1 MNSSYTGSDFRGMIN
16 VNLDNGAASALDR
29 ATKLLAGFPDGVQ
42 KAAESALNRAGI
54 SGRAAAAREVGKQY
68 YLRSSDFKKYTKSS
82 QHVSRSGGD
91 ITVSLNFRG
100 FHVPLIRFKTALTS
114 SGLIRTRVK
123 RTSSGDVLRHVFKQ
137 TMPNSGHIGLFERVK
152 KTSDNGEIRT
162 VISQKY
168 GPSVPQM
175 MGANPELAD
184 AVGNDIEKTFAER
197 MNHEVLAVMNGW
209 RR

>member
-1 MNSSYTGSDFRGMIN
+1 MNSSYTGSDFRGIIN

-68 YLRSSDFKKYTKSS
+68 YLKSSDFKKYTKSS

-114 SGLIRTRVK
+114 SGHIRSQVLRN
-123 RTSSGDVLRHVFKQ
+123 SSGDVLKHVFQAEMK
-137 TMPNSGHIGLFERVK
+137 SGHIGLFERYGK
-152 KTSDNGEIRT
+152 SRLPIE
-162 VISQKY
+162 QKF
-168 GPSVPQM
+168 GPSIPQM

-197 MNHEVLAVMNGW
+197 MNHEILAVMNGW

>member
-1 MNSSYTGSDFRGMIN
+1 MNSSYSGSDFRGMIN
-16 VNLDNGAASALDR
+16 VNLDNGADSALDR

-114 SGLIRTRVK
+114 SGHIRSQVLRN
-123 RTSSGDVLRHVFKQ
+123 SSGDVLKHVFQAEMK
-137 TMPNSGHIGLFERVK
+137 SGHIGLFERYGK
-152 KTSDNGEIRT
+152 SRLPIE
-162 VISQKY
+162 QKF
-168 GPSVPQM
+168 GPSIPQM
-175 MGANPELAD
+175 MGANPELAN

-197 MNHEVLAVMNGW
+197 MNHEVLALMNGW
-209 RR
+209 RK

>member
-114 SGLIRTRVK
+114 SGHIRSQVLRN
-123 RTSSGDVLRHVFKQ
+123 SSGDVLKHVFQAEMK
-137 TMPNSGHIGLFERVK
+137 SGHIGLFERYGK
-152 KTSDNGEIRT
+152 SRLPIE
-162 VISQKY
+162 QKF
-168 GPSVPQM
+168 GPSIPQM

>member
-1 MNSSYTGSDFRGMIN
+1 MNSSYSGSDFRGIIN

-29 ATKLLAGFPDGVQ
+29 ATKLLTGFPDGVQ

-114 SGLIRTRVK
+114 SGHIRSQVLRN
-123 RTSSGDVLRHVFKQ
+123 SSGDVLKHVFQAEMK
-137 TMPNSGHIGLFERVK
+137 SGHIGLFERYGK
-152 KTSDNGEIRT
+152 SRLPIE
-162 VISQKY
+162 QKF
-168 GPSVPQM
+168 GPSIPQM

>member
-1 MNSSYTGSDFRGMIN
+1 MNSSYSGSDFRGMIN
-16 VNLDNGAASALDR
+16 VNLGSEAASVLDH

-54 SGRAAAAREVGKQY
+54 SGRAASAREVGKQY

-114 SGLIRTRVK
+114 SGHIRSQVLRN
-123 RTSSGDVLRHVFKQ
+123 SSGDVLKHVFQAEMK
-137 TMPNSGHIGLFERVK
+137 SGHIGLFERYSK
-152 KTSDNGEIRT
+152 SRLPIE
-162 VISQKY
+162 QKF
-168 GPSVPQM
+168 GPSIPQM
-175 MGANPELAD
+175 MGANPELANT
-184 AVGNDIEKTFAER
+184 VGNDIEKTFSER
-197 MNHEVLAVMNGW
+197 MNHEVLALMNGW
-209 RR
+209 RK

>member
-1 MNSSYTGSDFRGMIN
+1 MNSSYSGSDFRGMIN
-16 VNLDNGAASALDR
+16 VNLDNVADSALDR

-68 YLRSSDFKKYTKSS
+68 YLKSSDFKKYTKSS

-100 FHVPLIRFKTALTS
+100 FHVPLIRFKTVLTS
-114 SGLIRTRVK
+114 SGHIRSQVLRN
-123 RTSSGDVLRHVFKQ
+123 SSGDVLKHVFQAEMK
-137 TMPNSGHIGLFERVK
+137 SGHIGLFERYNK
-152 KTSDNGEIRT
+152 SRLPIE
-162 VISQKY
+162 QKF
-168 GPSVPQM
+168 GPSIPQM

>member
-1 MNSSYTGSDFRGMIN
+1 MNSSYLGSDFRGMIN

-29 ATKLLAGFPDGVQ
+29 ATKLLAGFPGGVQ

-68 YLRSSDFKKYTKSS
+68 YLKSSDFKKYTKSS

-114 SGLIRTRVK
+114 SGHIRSQVLRN
-123 RTSSGDVLRHVFKQ
+123 SSGDVLKHVFQAEMK
-137 TMPNSGHIGLFERVK
+137 SGHIGLFERYGK
-152 KTSDNGEIRT
+152 SRLPIE
-162 VISQKY
+162 QKL
-168 GPSVPQM
+168 GPSIPQM

-197 MNHEVLAVMNGW
+197 MNHEVLALMNGW
-209 RR
+209 RK

>member
-68 YLRSSDFKKYTKSS
+68 YLKSSDFKKYTKSS

-100 FHVPLIRFKTALTS
+100 FHVPLIRFKTVLTS
-114 SGLIRTRVK
+114 SGHIRSQVLRN
-123 RTSSGDVLRHVFKQ
+123 SSGDVLKHVFQAEMK
-137 TMPNSGHIGLFERVK
+137 SGHIGLFERYGK
-152 KTSDNGEIRT
+152 SRLPIE
-162 VISQKY
+162 QKF
-168 GPSVPQM
+168 GPSIPQM

-197 MNHEVLAVMNGW
+197 MNHEILAAMNGW